1 MRILDLTRSRYGLD
15 RPEFQGPRSRP
26 DTALILP
33 TSPVSRYNFGMAN
46 SSAER
51 KHAQLVACAVEWLRR
66 KYGCGIVL
74 SEQHCASGE
83 VPDVIGWKGFC
94 QSVLVECKV
103 SHSDFLAD
111 AKKPFRLKPEEGLG
125 SKRFYMAPAGM
136 IARQELPPSWGL
148 LECKGREVMM
158 TVKPGRQDL
167 RTTAGL
173 MKEMNLLLAS
183 LRRVEVRI
191 EPQTITDFLKWK
203 NRMAEYNG
211 GRLPEGIPPTEVER
225 NIYLA

>member
-1 MRILDLTRSRYGLD
+1 
-15 RPEFQGPRSRP
+15 
-26 DTALILP
+26 
-33 TSPVSRYNFGMAN
+33 MAN
-46 SSAER
+46 SSAEK
-51 KHAQLVACAVEWLRR
+51 KHAQLVARAVEWLRH

-74 SEQHCASGE
+74 SEQYCVTGE

-94 QSVLVECKV
+94 QSVLVECKI
-103 SHSDFLAD
+103 SRSDFLAD
-111 AKKPFRLKPEEGLG
+111 SNKPFRLKPEEGLG

-136 IARQELPPSWGL
+136 IARADLPKHWGL
-148 LECKGREVMM
+148 LECKGREVTI
-158 TVKPGRQDL
+158 TVKPDRQDL

-191 EPQTITDFLKWK
+191 EPQPITDFLKWK

-211 GRLPEGIPPTEVER
+211 GSLPQGITSRDQES
-225 NIYLA
+225 NFHLA